1 MAEKRMFSKQIIDSD
16 AFLEMPLST
25 QALYFHLS
33 MRADDDG
40 FLNNAKKV
48 MKIIGANQNDYDLLV
63 AKSFVIQFP
72 DGICVIKHW
81 RINNY
86 LRKDRYTETIYQ
98 EEKAHL
104 TVQPN
109 GRYSLRNT
117 AEVDEDLPLGIPVVD
132 QSDTQYRIDKNRE
145 EKNSID
151 KYNSVSDDTT
161 DYSYSKNSNVSN
173 LDHVLNN
180 NIHPDSDYVLEN
192 KELHRCL
199 EEWMQYKDGRKPKT
213 SNHYGTEIGLKKTI
227 TQFVSGYREYGIEAL
242 KKVVDDSMANNYSGV
257 IWDRLSRMTKGQQA
271 TEQNQY
277 TGGWK
282 PASKLGV
289 NEWQ

>member
-117 AEVDEDLPLGIPVVD
+117 TESDDDLLLGIPVVD

-151 KYNSVSDDTT
+151 KHNSVSGDTT

-173 LDHVLNN
+173 LEYVLKND
-180 NIHPDSDYVLEN
+180 IHQDSDYVLEN
-192 KELHRCL
+192 EDLHQCL
-199 EEWMQYKDGRKPKT
+199 KEWMEYKDGRKPKS

-227 TQFVSGYREYGIEAL
+227 TQFVSGYREHGIEAL

-257 IWDRLSRMTKGQQA
+257 IWDRLSRIPKNQQVA
-271 TEQNQY
+271 EQNQC

-282 PASKLGV
+282 PASKLAAD
-289 NEWQ
+289 EWQ